1 MLCISTCPEVIL
13 QSCLCWGLTR
23 IKLLMGGSWF
33 GKADAGYGITG
44 LHLHRRAQGKPPGT
58 EAPQQESQKMR
69 NSSSNLK
76 SKAKMLKENV
86 TEKSYIGS
94 DINTATSV
102 ISFTGSRLDFVILK
116 AL

>member
-1 MLCISTCPEVIL
+1 
-13 QSCLCWGLTR
+13 
-23 IKLLMGGSWF
+23 
-33 GKADAGYGITG
+33 
-44 LHLHRRAQGKPPGT
+44 
-58 EAPQQESQKMR
+58 
-69 NSSSNLK
+69 
-76 SKAKMLKENV
+76 MLKENV